1 MNGLTKEAKIGV
13 AGIIAVATLFFGIK
27 FLKGINM
34 LKATNYYYV
43 EFENVGGLT
52 QSSPVY
58 ADGYGIGIVRD
69 IAYNYKRPGHVVVE
83 IEVDKEFRMPE
94 GSSGELVAEMLGT
107 IKMNLLLNKEAT
119 RWHAAGDT
127 IPGHVN
133 GGLMEEAA
141 RLVPKMAQILP
152 RLDSIVLSLNQLL
165 ADPALSG
172 TLHNTERIT
181 ANLAA
186 TASQLNRM
194 MNNDIPQL
202 AGNLHTISHN
212 FANISEN
219 LKNIDYASTFQKV
232 DSTLYNIQSI
242 TEKLNRKDNSLGL
255 FLNDSSIYNNLNA
268 TSANAAALLEDLK
281 AHPKRYVHFSI
292 FGKKNKQ

>member
-13 AGIIAVATLFFGIK
+13 AGIVAVATLFFGIK

-133 GGLMEEAA
+133 GGLMEEA
-141 RLVPKMAQILP
+141 AQILP

>member
-13 AGIIAVATLFFGIK
+13 AGIVAVATLFFGIK

-212 FANISEN
+212 FTNISEN

>member
-1 MNGLTKEAKIGV
+1 MNSLTKEAKIGL

-43 EFENVGGLT
+43 EFENVGGST

>member
-1 MNGLTKEAKIGV
+1 MNHFTKEVKIGL
-13 AGIIAVATLFFGIK
+13 AGIVAVAMLFFGIK

-52 QSSPVY
+52 KSSPVY

-69 IAYNYKRPGHVVVE
+69 ITYNYKRPGHVVVE

-94 GSSGELVAEMLGT
+94 GSLGELVTEMLGT

-119 RWHAAGDT
+119 QWYAVGDT
-127 IPGHVN
+127 IPGYVN

-141 RLVPKMAQILP
+141 RLVPKMAQMLP
-152 RLDSIVLSLNQLL
+152 RLDSIVSSLNQLL
-165 ADPALSG
+165 AEPAISG

-181 ANLAA
+181 ANLA
-186 TASQLNRM
+186 TTTSQLNRM
-194 MNNDIPQL
+194 MNYDIPQL
-202 AGNLHTISHN
+202 TGNLHTISHN
-212 FANISEN
+212 FVNISEH
-219 LKNIDYASTFQKV
+219 LKDIDYASTFQKV
-232 DSTLYNIQSI
+232 DSTLYNIQLI

-255 FLNDSSIYNNLNA
+255 FLNDPSIYNNLNA

-292 FGKKNKQ
+292 FGKKDK

>member
-1 MNGLTKEAKIGV
+1 MNHFTKEVKIGLT
-13 AGIIAVATLFFGIK
+13 GIVAVAMLFFGIK

-43 EFENVGGLT
+43 EFENVGGLAK
-52 QSSPVY
+52 SSPVY

-69 IAYNYKRPGHVVVE
+69 IAYDYKRPGHVVVE

-94 GSSGELVAEMLGT
+94 GSSGELVTEMLGT

-119 RWHAAGDT
+119 QWHAVGDT
-127 IPGHVN
+127 IPGSVN

-141 RLVPKMAQILP
+141 RLVPKMAQMLP
-152 RLDSIVLSLNQLL
+152 RLDSIVSSLNQLL
-165 ADPALSG
+165 ADPAISG

-181 ANLAA
+181 ANLAI
-186 TASQLNRM
+186 TTNQLNRM
-194 MNNDIPQL
+194 MNHDIPQL
-202 AGNLHTISHN
+202 TGNLHTISHN
-212 FANISEN
+212 FVHISEN
-219 LKNIDYASTFQKV
+219 LKGIDYASTFRKV
-232 DSTLYNIQSI
+232 DSTLYNIQLI
-242 TEKLNRKDNSLGL
+242 TGKLNRKDNSLGL
-255 FLNDSSIYNNLNA
+255 FLNDPSLYNNLNA

-292 FGKKNKQ
+292 FGKKDK

>member
-13 AGIIAVATLFFGIK
+13 AGIVAVATLFFGIK